1 MSNAGTND
9 RFQTQYIIRW
19 WFCAMAITPPA
30 PPQQQQQQ
38 QQQQEN
44 NSKKTN
50 KNTTATATAATTTT
64 TTRKKTTTAA
74 TTTRKRFFAEQIRR
88 HVDAVLPTASCR
100 KFRRLIPSHG
110 SLRLS
115 SLRCYYDATVSL
127 ENFRRRLFPAKVRSN
142 LKPSTLLQ
150 CYGFAQELPSTRSEA
165 EVRSGLE
172 AVDATTIMLRF
183 RSGTSVDAVPKQRFA
198 RAWRPSTL
206 LRWWGFARELP
217 STRFRSKG
225 SLRPAS
231 RRR

>member
-1 MSNAGTND
+1 
-9 RFQTQYIIRW
+9 
-19 WFCAMAITPPA
+19 MAITPPA
-30 PPQQQQQQ
+30 PPQQQQQQQ

-50 KNTTATATAATTTT
+50 KNTTATATATAATTTTTTT

-127 ENFRRRLFPAKVRSN
+127 ENFRRCLFPAKVRSN

-172 AVDATTIMLRF
+172 AVDATTMLRF

-225 SLRPAS
+225 SLRPES

>member
-1 MSNAGTND
+1 
-9 RFQTQYIIRW
+9 
-19 WFCAMAITPPA
+19 MAITPAA
-30 PPQQQQQQ
+30 PRQQQQQQQ

-50 KNTTATATAATTTT
+50 KNTTATATATTTT
-64 TTRKKTTTAA
+64 TTTTQGKKTATAA

-88 HVDAVLPTASCR
+88 HVDAVLPTASCQ

-165 EVRSGLE
+165 EVRSGME
-172 AVDATTIMLRF
+172 AVDATTMLRF

-206 LRWWGFARELP
+206 LRWRGFARELP

-225 SLRPAS
+225 SLRPES

>member
-1 MSNAGTND
+1 
-9 RFQTQYIIRW
+9 
-19 WFCAMAITPPA
+19 MAITPPA
-30 PPQQQQQQ
+30 PPQQQQQQQQQRQQ

-50 KNTTATATAATTTT
+50 KNTTATATATAATTTTTT
-64 TTRKKTTTAA
+64 TTRKKQQQQQPQLENDS
-74 TTTRKRFFAEQIRR
+74 AEQIRR

-115 SLRCYYDATVSL
+115 SLRRYDATVSL
-127 ENFRRRLFPAKVRSN
+127 ENFRRRLFPAKFRSN

-172 AVDATTIMLRF
+172 AVDATTMLRF

-206 LRWWGFARELP
+206 LRWQGFARELP
-217 STRFRSKG
+217 STRFRSLG
-225 SLRPAS
+225 SLRPES

>member
-1 MSNAGTND
+1 
-9 RFQTQYIIRW
+9 
-19 WFCAMAITPPA
+19 MAITPPA
-30 PPQQQQQQ
+30 PPQQQQQQQ

-50 KNTTATATAATTTT
+50 KNTTATAATTTTTTATATTATTT

-88 HVDAVLPTASCR
+88 QVDPVLPTASCR

-150 CYGFAQELPSTRSEA
+150 CYGFAQELLSTRSEA

-172 AVDATTIMLRF
+172 AVDATTMLRF
-183 RSGTSVDAVPKQRFA
+183 RSGTSADAVPKQRFA

-225 SLRPAS
+225 SLRPES